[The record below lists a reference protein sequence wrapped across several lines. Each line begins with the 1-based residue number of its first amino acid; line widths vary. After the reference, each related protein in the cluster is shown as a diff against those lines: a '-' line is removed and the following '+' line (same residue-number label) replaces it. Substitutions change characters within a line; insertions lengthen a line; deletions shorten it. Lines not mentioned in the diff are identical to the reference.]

1 MSFVFLAHHEVQKPR
16 CASDVPFDA
25 SCLRLNILHDLTLTL
40 LFGLTMTRLA
50 ILADIHANLFALDAV
65 IDDLKTREVDEV
77 IVAGDLVGRGPQGSA
92 VVERIW
98 EQGWS
103 CVKGN
108 HEEYLINFWRR
119 NIPPEWYDQEH
130 WSGARWMSEE
140 LGQEHIEYLEA
151 LPFSLTPKTCPD
163 VFIVHGSTR
172 SNQEGIGS
180 WTDPEVLSE
189 IFELVPTTHNLLVC
203 AHTHRPLDL
212 EVQRGQRVVNVGSVG
227 LPFNGDNRAQ
237 YVILEPQDDGVY
249 NVEFIQVEYDRQ
261 ELLDHYASS
270 GFLEKGG
277 ITSAMLRHEVLHA
290 KPFLVPFLR
299 WCEGHQVDPTS
310 ERIPWFLE
318 AYDHTK
324 SLKELVEQLEA
335 SVRAINTNDA

>member
-1 MSFVFLAHHEVQKPR
+1 
-16 CASDVPFDA
+16 
-25 SCLRLNILHDLTLTL
+25 
-40 LFGLTMTRLA
+40 MTRLA

-65 IDDLKTREVDEV
+65 IEDLKAREIDEV

-98 EQGWS
+98 EQGWR
-103 CVKGN
+103 CVQGN

-119 NIPPEWYDQEH
+119 NIPPQWYDQEH

-140 LGQEHIEYLEA
+140 LSQEHIEYLEA
-151 LPFSLTPKTCPD
+151 LPFSLTSQTCPD
-163 VFIVHGSTR
+163 VFVVHGSTR

-180 WTDPEVLSE
+180 WTDPEVLDE
-189 IFELVPTTHNLLVC
+189 IFEMVPPAHHLLVC
-203 AHTHRPLDL
+203 AHTPRPLDL
-212 EVQRGQRVVNVGSVG
+212 ELRQGQRIVNVGSVG
-227 LPFNGDNRAQ
+227 LPFNGDWRAQ
-237 YVILEPQDDGVY
+237 YVVLTTQSDGVY
-249 NVEFIQVEYDRQ
+249 DVEFVQVPYDR
-261 ELLDHYASS
+261 EGFLGHYEAS
-270 GFLEKGG
+270 GFLAEAG

-299 WCEGHQVDPTS
+299 WCEGHGVEPVA
-310 ERIPWFLE
+310 ERIPWFLD

-335 SVRAINTNDA
+335 SVREMSKEG